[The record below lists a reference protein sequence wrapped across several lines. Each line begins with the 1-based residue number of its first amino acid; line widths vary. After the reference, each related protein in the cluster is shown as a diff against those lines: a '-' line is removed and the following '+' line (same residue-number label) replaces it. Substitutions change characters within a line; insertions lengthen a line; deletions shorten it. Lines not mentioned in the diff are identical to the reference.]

1 MGISFFEED
10 VDVNEENIL
19 HKSPEILKILLR
31 DRTTGRNIVWATKT
45 YELLGKDFKSSETIK
60 VKSITG
66 KNSMII
72 RPRVEKLKYE
82 QKERTKGK
90 AEVFTP
96 SWIVKK
102 QTDIIEQEFKYLSL
116 EDYITKTWL
125 EITCGEAPYMVN
137 RYDMITGKLIPL
149 AQRFGFVD
157 RKLRRIND
165 EINDEEVWQSLV
177 KKAYQSSYGY
187 EFQGDSLLLARENLF
202 YSFFDYYQEK
212 FGKQPNL
219 TLQTEIAKI
228 ISYNVFQM
236 DGLNCSVPYASSHK
250 INQNY
255 QLNLFGE
262 LEKTE
267 ESEIVT
273 TSGTL
278 VKIKNWVKNQLI
290 LFQSLKEEQKMKFDV
305 VIGNPPYQ
313 NEGIG
318 EVARD
323 EPAYN
328 LADKVCFITPAR
340 FLFNAGQ
347 TPKKWNEK
355 MLYDTHLKVEFY
367 EQDSAKIFP
376 NTDIKGGLAVTY
388 RDRTKSFGP
397 IITFTS
403 TKELNSILNKVS
415 KKSKYS
421 FNNLLYGKSSYK
433 FSLKL
438 YEDRPDL
445 IERVMQN
452 EQRSISSNIFTKF
465 PEIFFD
471 EKQKKEQVKILGRE
485 NNQRVFKWIDKDY
498 IENHPNLY
506 MYKVILPA
514 SNGSGAIGE
523 VLSTPLIGEPFVGYT
538 QTFISFGSF
547 DNLNDAE
554 HALKYIKSKF
564 LRTMLGTMKVTQH
577 NQSKEVWKNVPLQDF
592 TSNSDIDW
600 SKSIAEIDQQLYK
613 KYGLNEEEINFIET
627 KVKEMS

>member
-1 MGISFFEED
+1 M
-10 VDVNEENIL
+10 
-19 HKSPEILKILLR
+19 
-31 DRTTGRNIVWATKT
+31 
-45 YELLGKDFKSSETIK
+45 
-60 VKSITG
+60 
-66 KNSMII
+66 
-72 RPRVEKLKYE
+72 
-82 QKERTKGK
+82 
-90 AEVFTP
+90 
-96 SWIVKK
+96 
-102 QTDIIEQEFKYLSL
+102 
-116 EDYITKTWL
+116 
-125 EITCGEAPYMVN
+125 
-137 RYDMITGKLIPL
+137 
-149 AQRFGFVD
+149 
-157 RKLRRIND
+157 
-165 EINDEEVWQSLV
+165 
-177 KKAYQSSYGY
+177 
-187 EFQGDSLLLARENLF
+187 
-202 YSFFDYYQEK
+202 
-212 FGKQPNL
+212 
-219 TLQTEIAKI
+219 
-228 ISYNVFQM
+228 
-236 DGLNCSVPYASSHK
+236 
-250 INQNY
+250 
-255 QLNLFGE
+255 
-262 LEKTE
+262 
-267 ESEIVT
+267 
-273 TSGTL
+273 
-278 VKIKNWVKNQLI
+278 
-290 LFQSLKEEQKMKFDV
+290 
-305 VIGNPPYQ
+305 
-313 NEGIG
+313 
-318 EVARD
+318 
-323 EPAYN
+323 
-328 LADKVCFITPAR
+328 
-340 FLFNAGQ
+340 
-347 TPKKWNEK
+347 
-355 MLYDTHLKVEFY
+355 KVEFY

>member
-1 MGISFFEED
+1 
-10 VDVNEENIL
+10 
-19 HKSPEILKILLR
+19 
-31 DRTTGRNIVWATKT
+31 
-45 YELLGKDFKSSETIK
+45 
-60 VKSITG
+60 
-66 KNSMII
+66 
-72 RPRVEKLKYE
+72 
-82 QKERTKGK
+82 
-90 AEVFTP
+90 
-96 SWIVKK
+96 
-102 QTDIIEQEFKYLSL
+102 
-116 EDYITKTWL
+116 
-125 EITCGEAPYMVN
+125 
-137 RYDMITGKLIPL
+137 
-149 AQRFGFVD
+149 
-157 RKLRRIND
+157 
-165 EINDEEVWQSLV
+165 
-177 KKAYQSSYGY
+177 
-187 EFQGDSLLLARENLF
+187 
-202 YSFFDYYQEK
+202 
-212 FGKQPNL
+212 
-219 TLQTEIAKI
+219 
-228 ISYNVFQM
+228 
-236 DGLNCSVPYASSHK
+236 
-250 INQNY
+250 
-255 QLNLFGE
+255 
-262 LEKTE
+262 
-267 ESEIVT
+267 
-273 TSGTL
+273 
-278 VKIKNWVKNQLI
+278 
-290 LFQSLKEEQKMKFDV
+290 MKFDV

-323 EPAYN
+323 EPVYNKFMEYAYN